1 MVEATTGAPGG
12 LTINPPE
19 YSMTC
24 VAATVAEVL
33 GLPAPAQ
40 AQGAAIDQIAAEL
53 AGSARVAVLA
63 PDALGLSSLRHFAEY
78 MPFLRS
84 LCDERMV
91 ALRSVM
97 PSITP
102 VNFAAMVTGCDLDGH
117 GVRAKEMDFQCETLF
132 DVLGKYDRGG
142 AGCGRPGYTGSDL
155 LARCAQVN
163 GTAELSDDAAIE
175 EVVLRIGRE
184 ITPDFIIAQIGGTDD
199 HFHRFGPQGDG
210 ARPKVRETDGR
221 LQRMCEGLGELGYA
235 VIILADHGQ
244 HETGD
249 PTHMGS
255 HGTDSDEDCLVPCTW
270 VGA

>member
-1 MVEATTGAPGG
+1 M
-12 LTINPPE
+12 NPPE

-24 VAATVAEVL
+24 VAATVAEAM
-33 GLPAPAQ
+33 GIRAPAQ
-40 AQGAAIDQIAAEL
+40 ATGEPIAEIAADL
-53 AGSARVAVLA
+53 AGSERLAILA
-63 PDALGLSSLRHFAEY
+63 PDALGMHSFEHFADD

-97 PSITP
+97 PSVTP
-102 VNFAAMVTGCDLDGH
+102 VNFAAMVSGTDLDGH
-117 GVRAKEMDFQCETLF
+117 GVRAKELDFACETLF
-132 DVLGKYDRGG
+132 DVLAEAGRAG

-155 LARCAQVN
+155 LARVAQID

-175 EVVLRIGRE
+175 EIVLRIARE
-184 ITPDFIIAQIGGTDD
+184 QTPDFAIVQIGGTDD
-199 HFHRFGPQGDG
+199 HFHCFGPYGDG

-221 LQRMCEGLGELGYA
+221 LARMCGELGGHGYA
-235 VIILADHGQ
+235 VIVLADHGQ

-249 PTHMGS
+249 PAHMGS

-270 VGA
+270 IPV